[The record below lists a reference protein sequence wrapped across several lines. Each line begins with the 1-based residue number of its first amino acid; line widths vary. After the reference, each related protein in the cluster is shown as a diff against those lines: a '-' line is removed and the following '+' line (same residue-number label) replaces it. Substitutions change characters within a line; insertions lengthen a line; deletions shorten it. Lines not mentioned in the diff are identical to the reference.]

1 MAGKAQSKS
10 VPSTKGIRIRWPRL
24 YDALNRIHF
33 LGKEDLYREKTLDL
47 VSISPGESILDVGCG
62 TGNLTLAA
70 RRRAGDAGVVYG
82 IDAAPEMIGEAR
94 RKAAA
99 QGLEIGVQVGLIER
113 LEFSDD
119 RFDVVLSSLML
130 HHLPRDLKIRAVAE
144 VARVLKPGG
153 RFLAVDVDPWLMKN
167 LQTVEEA
174 MRAEGFIEI
183 RRGRTGF
190 RTVWIPIHYLEG
202 RRALK
207 AA

>member
-1 MAGKAQSKS
+1 
-10 VPSTKGIRIRWPRL
+10 
-24 YDALNRIHF
+24 
-33 LGKEDLYREKTLDL
+33 
-47 VSISPGESILDVGCG
+47 
-62 TGNLTLAA
+62 
-70 RRRAGDAGVVYG
+70 
-82 IDAAPEMIGEAR
+82 
-94 RKAAA
+94 
-99 QGLEIGVQVGLIER
+99 
-113 LEFSDD
+113 
-119 RFDVVLSSLML
+119 ML